1 MAVRAKAAGD
11 EENEGAMT
19 ANDNATEPQDDL
31 DPASAE
37 AGLPIAYVADLLVM
51 PGAKP
56 VAVVASP
63 SGADGSTATVML
75 ARAIAELARSVV
87 LVDMT
92 ATGAPSR
99 LMVSDESLPG
109 IMDLLTGDAAFG
121 ETIHRDRLST
131 AHIVPQGVGSGH
143 RVSGVLERL
152 VMVLGALSGSYD
164 TVLLE
169 FGAANPAEIS
179 RILKYVDADIVLSVP
194 DGDAEVLRE
203 AETAFRASGHSQ
215 IIPMVSAARA

>member
-1 MAVRAKAAGD
+1 
-11 EENEGAMT
+11 MT

-31 DPASAE
+31 DPAAAE

-194 DGDAEVLRE
+194 DGDADVLRE
-203 AETAFRASGHSQ
+203 AETAFRASGHSL

>member
-1 MAVRAKAAGD
+1 M
-11 EENEGAMT
+11 N

-31 DPASAE
+31 DPASGL

-63 SGADGSTATVML
+63 SGTDGSTATVML

-99 LMVSDESLPG
+99 LMVSDESPPG
-109 IMDLLTGDAAFG
+109 MMDLLTGDAAFG

-143 RVSGVLERL
+143 RVSGVLDRL

-169 FGAANPAEIS
+169 FGAANPIEIS

-203 AETAFRASGHSQ
+203 AETAFRTSGHSQ
-215 IIPMVSAARA
+215 IIPMVLASRTSAQPA